1 MTHSH
6 HHHHD
11 HAPGASATP
20 AFAIGVG
27 LNAAFVLIEAVCGF
41 FSSSLALLADAG
53 HNLSDVLGLLLAWGA
68 VYLSRRQPTLRHTYG
83 LRRSSIIAA
92 LINGVLLYIAVGAI
106 AWEAI
111 GRLLHPDA
119 VKPLAMIVV
128 AGIGVVINTL
138 TAVLFMAGRERDL
151 NVRAA
156 FLHMAADAAVS
167 LGVVIGGVAIGLT
180 GWLWLDP
187 ALSLLFAAV
196 IAYSTWDVLW
206 HAVELALDSV
216 PRGINPDEVRA
227 YFACLPG
234 VTAIHDLH
242 IWGMSTT
249 ETALTVHLVRPGAT
263 IDDDWLHEI
272 AHELH
277 ERFGIVHPTI
287 QIETGEGRHGCHL
300 APDEVV

>member
-6 HHHHD
+6 HHDH
-11 HAPGASATP
+11 HAPPGNLTP

-27 LNAAFVLIEAVCGF
+27 LNAAFVVIEAASGF

-68 VYLSRRQPTLRHTYG
+68 VYLSRRQPTPHRTYG
-83 LRRSSIIAA
+83 LRRSSIMAA
-92 LINGVLLYIAVGAI
+92 LINGVILYIAVGAI

-111 GRLLHPDA
+111 GRLLHPET

-128 AGIGVVINTL
+128 AGIGVVINTI
-138 TAVLFMAGRERDL
+138 TAMLFMAGREHDL

-167 LGVVIGGVAIGLT
+167 LGVVIGGAAIGIT

-187 ALSLLFAAV
+187 ALSLLIAAV
-196 IAYSTWDVLW
+196 SAYSTWDVLW
-206 HAVELALDSV
+206 HALELALDSV

-227 YFACLPG
+227 YFAGLPG
-234 VTAIHDLH
+234 VTEIHDLH

-249 ETALTVHLVRPGAT
+249 ETALTVHLVRPGAA
-263 IDDDWLHEI
+263 IDDDWLHEV

-287 QIETGEGRHGCHL
+287 QIESGEGHHGCHL